1 MVTDTQKNLVQSSWA
16 AVEPIADKAAELFYG
31 KLFELDPELKPLF
44 KGDMK
49 EQGEKLM
56 KTITL
61 AVKSLDDLP
70 SVVPALQSLGKKH
83 KDYGVLPSHYG
94 TVATALLDTLGKGLG
109 DAFTPETKEAWV
121 AVYTILSK
129 TMIDA
134 ADYESAA

>member
-1 MVTDTQKNLVQSSWA
+1 MVTEAQKTLVQDSWSK
-16 AVEPIADKAAELFYG
+16 VVPIADKAAELFYA
-31 KLFELDPELKPLF
+31 KLFELDPAVKPLF

-83 KDYGVLPSHYG
+83 KDYGVVPAHYE
-94 TVATALLDTLGKGLG
+94 TVAVALLDTLGKGLG
-109 DAFTPETKEAWV
+109 DAFTPETKDAWV
-121 AVYTILSK
+121 TVYTVLST